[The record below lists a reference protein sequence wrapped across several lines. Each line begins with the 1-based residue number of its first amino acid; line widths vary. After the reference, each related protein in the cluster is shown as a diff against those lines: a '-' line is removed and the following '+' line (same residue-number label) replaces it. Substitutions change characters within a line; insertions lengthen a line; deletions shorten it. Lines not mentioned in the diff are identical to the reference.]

1 MNRRRFL
8 TAATSGAV
16 FFNSDAVD
24 RARAASTDR
33 RPPEAAAQ
41 DEDYWREIQQ
51 AFTVDRNLVNFNN
64 GGVCPSPR
72 IVQEAMRRYLEFSNM
87 LPAYNMWR
95 ILDPQVE
102 SVRTRLAGLLG
113 VDREEVA
120 ITRNASEA
128 LEIAQLGLDLK
139 NGDEVLIT
147 DQDYPRMLTT
157 WEQCQRRNG
166 ISVRRLPFKV
176 PVKSEDDLVRTFEQ
190 AITPKTRVIHFCH
203 VTNLSGQIF
212 PVKKICQ
219 MARSRGIETI
229 VDGAHTFAHFPAK
242 YDELQCDYYGTSLHK
257 WLLAPHG
264 TGMLF
269 VRREKIA
276 KLWPMF
282 AASPSQDNDIRKFEQ
297 IGTHPSANF
306 LAIGEAITFHQ
317 TIGPERKFARLR
329 YLRQLWTSRLI
340 SRPGLGLGT
349 LTPPEAGGLGL
360 LTLDGRD
367 PAKFGDKLLTEHQF
381 LTVPIIREDYRGL
394 RITPNIYTTLDEI
407 DRFCSAVEKLAKA

>member
-16 FFNSDAVD
+16 FFKPDAVD

-33 RPPEAAAQ
+33 RAPEVAAQ

-64 GGVCPSPR
+64 GGVSPSPR
-72 IVQEAMRRYLEFSNM
+72 IVQEAMRRYLEFSN
-87 LPAYNMWR
+87 LVPAYNMWR

-139 NGDEVLIT
+139 RGDEILTT

-157 WEQCQRRNG
+157 WEQRQRRDG
-166 ISVRRLPFKV
+166 ISVRKLAFKV
-176 PVKSEDDLVRTFEQ
+176 PVISEEDLVRMFEQ
-190 AITPKTRVIHFCH
+190 AITPRTRVIHFCH
-203 VTNLSGQIF
+203 MTNLSGQIF

-229 VDGAHTFAHFPAK
+229 VDGAHSFAHLPTR
-242 YDELQCDYYGTSLHK
+242 YDDLHCDYYGTSLHK

-276 KLWPMF
+276 RLWPMF
-282 AASPSQDNDIRKFEQ
+282 AAAPTQDSDIRKFEQ

-329 YLRQLWTSRLI
+329 YLRQLWTSRLTA
-340 SRPGLGLGT
+340 RPGLGT

-360 LTLDGRD
+360 LTLEGRD

-394 RITPNIYTTLDEI
+394 RITPNIYTTLEEI
-407 DRFCSAVEKLAKA
+407 DRFCSAVEKLCRV